1 MSTNPTDR
9 IVRAIQGAVA
19 PAPEPQDRLDALGQL
34 PPDEFT
40 DGFDD
45 GDAPSDLGL
54 DKVDGDLVK
63 ACAGLDHSDT
73 DNGERLRRHFG
84 QDLAVMAQE
93 GTAGGDWLC
102 WTGSHWDLAA
112 GAARARLIVQKLGGR
127 IGLEAS
133 YLQLTPE
140 EAKAVRKGKKAAAKD
155 EGERSAEDR
164 KAIEAKTAAE
174 RMLDQRKGRRR
185 AFAVTSKN
193 KARMEAA
200 LECAAPHLRRPP
212 DLFNPGRVKF
222 ATQTHT
228 IHLSRVVDDEC
239 EDDSITRFRATL
251 HVEAG
256 HRREDWITSVVPTA
270 YDPDAQAPR
279 WRAFMEEMLPDAEK
293 RRTVQQFAGLG
304 LLAVP
309 VQNVMFHYGLGAN
322 GKSVFLETVCRLL
335 GPGLAVGLPRESI
348 VGGSER
354 AAGGASPDIVRLYTK
369 RLVRIT
375 ELKADVPL
383 QEDLIKRLTGGEP
396 MPVRTLFKGYFEF
409 QNFATPHMSGNG
421 FPTIDGTDHGIWRR
435 LLIVHWDQTMP
446 PERQRD
452 FEEFVSE
459 FVVEEGPGVLNWL
472 IEGALDFYAHGLYVA
487 PAVRASTDEYR
498 EEMDPIGEFL
508 NTCVRKADGL
518 RVQANDMYQAYVSWS
533 LANAKRSRTQTKFGK
548 ELGKRYQKSEIEGRN
563 WYQDVELHS
572 VPLRPIEPRN
582 PENYGS

>member
-1 MSTNPTDR
+1 MSTDPKAR
-9 IVRAIQGAVA
+9 IARAIETAAAG
-19 PAPEPQDRLDALGQL
+19 PEPIAGDGYGADL
-34 PPDEFT
+34 PPDFT
-40 DGFDD
+40 DGFED

-54 DKVDGDLVK
+54 DAVDRDIVQ
-63 ACAGLDHSDT
+63 ACAALDHSDT

-93 GTAGGDWLC
+93 GTAGGDWLGWC
-102 WTGSHWDLAA
+102 GTHWDLAG
-112 GAARARLIVQKLGGR
+112 GAARVRLIVQKLGGR
-127 IGLEAS
+127 IGLEAA
-133 YLQLTPE
+133 YLQPTPE
-140 EAKAVRKGKKAAAKD
+140 EAKRVKAGKKAEKIP
-155 EGERSAEDR
+155 EDQR
-164 KAIEAKTAAE
+164 TPEDIKAIARKLTAE
-174 RMLDQRKGRRR
+174 KGLETRQVRRR

-200 LECAAPHLRRPP
+200 LECAAPHLRRMP
-212 DLFNPGRVKF
+212 DLFNPGRTRF

-228 IHLSRVVDDEC
+228 LHLTRVRDDEF
-239 EDDSITRFRATL
+239 EDATATRHKATL
-251 HVEAG
+251 HAHPG
-256 HRREDWITSVVPTA
+256 HERGDWVTAIVPTA
-270 YDPDAQAPR
+270 YDPEAKAPR

-304 LLAVP
+304 LLAIP

-322 GKSVFLETVCRLL
+322 GKSVFLETICRLL

-354 AAGGASPDIVRLYTK
+354 AAGAASPDIVRLYTK

-435 LLIVHWDQTMP
+435 LLIVHWDQTVP
-446 PERQRD
+446 EERQRD
-452 FEEFVSE
+452 FEEVVSE
-459 FVVEEGPGVLNWL
+459 FVDQEGPGVLNWL
-472 IEGALDFYAHGLYVA
+472 IEGALDFYGNGLYVA
-487 PAVRASTDEYR
+487 PAVRASTNEYR

-508 NTCVRKADGL
+508 SACVRQAEGQ
-518 RVQANDMYQAYVSWS
+518 RVQANDMFQAYVSWS
-533 LANAKRSRTQTKFGK
+533 MANAKRARTQTKFGK
-548 ELGKRYQKSEIEGRN
+548 ELGKRFTRSEIEGRN
-563 WYQDVELHS
+563 WYMDVELHS
-572 VPLRPIEPRN
+572 VPLRPSEPRN
-582 PENYGS
+582 PEGFGH

>member
-1 MSTNPTDR
+1 MSTDPTAR
-9 IVRAIQGAVA
+9 IARAIESAA
-19 PAPEPQDRLDALGQL
+19 NPEPEFQVGLPAEP
-34 PPDEFT
+34 PPDFT
-40 DGFDD
+40 DGFED

-54 DKVDGDLVK
+54 DKVDPDLVK

-73 DNGERLRRHFG
+73 DNGARLRRHFG

-102 WTGSHWDLAA
+102 WTGTHWDLAA
-112 GAARARLIVQKLGGR
+112 GAARARLIVQLLGGR
-127 IGLEAS
+127 IGLEAAH
-133 YLQLTPE
+133 LALTPA
-140 EAKAVRKGKKAAAKD
+140 EAKAIKA
-155 EGERSAEDR
+155 GR
-164 KAIEAKTAAE
+164 KAEKVPEDQRTPEDGKAIARKLAAE
-174 RMLDQRKGRRR
+174 KGLETRQVRRR

-200 LECAAPHLRRPP
+200 LECAAPHLRRMP

-228 IHLSRVVDDEC
+228 LSLARTVDDEY
-239 EDDSITRFRATL
+239 EDAAATRFKASLR
-251 HVEAG
+251 VEPG
-256 HRREDWITSVVPTA
+256 HRREDWITSIVPCA
-270 YDPDAQAPR
+270 YDPEALAPR
-279 WRAFMEEMLPDAEK
+279 WRAFLAEMLPDAEK

-435 LLIVHWDQTMP
+435 LLIVHWDQTVP
-446 PERQRD
+446 PEAQRD
-452 FEEFVSE
+452 FEELVSE
-459 FVVEEGPGVLNWL
+459 FVTEEGPGILNWL
-472 IEGALDFYAHGLYVA
+472 IEGALDYYAHGLYVA
-487 PAVRASTDEYR
+487 PAIRASTDEYR
-498 EEMDPIGEFL
+498 EEMDPIGEFVA
-508 NTCVRKADGL
+508 TCVREFPGG
-518 RVQANDMYQAYVSWS
+518 RVQANDMFQAYVSWS
-533 LANAKRSRTQTKFGK
+533 MANAKRARTQTKFGK
-548 ELGKRYQKSEIEGRN
+548 ELGKRFKRSEIEGRN
-563 WYQDVELHS
+563 WYMDIELHS
-572 VPLRPIEPRN
+572 VPLRPSEPRN
-582 PENYGS
+582 PENSGF